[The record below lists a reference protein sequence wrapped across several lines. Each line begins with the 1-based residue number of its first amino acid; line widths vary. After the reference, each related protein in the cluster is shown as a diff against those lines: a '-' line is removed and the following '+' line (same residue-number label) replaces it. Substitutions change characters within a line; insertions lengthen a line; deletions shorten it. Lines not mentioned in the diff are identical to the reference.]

1 MIKVKKQKIYL
12 CYGWGKNG
20 DITLMTQRVP
30 RYTSYPT
37 APHFHDKINAG
48 HYQSWLNELPSEMDL
63 SLYFHVPFCRQLC
76 WFCGCHTK
84 IVNHYDPIARYMK
97 LLQQE
102 VELVSTQLQ
111 TKQVKH
117 IHFGGG
123 SPTIVSPQDFLDFM
137 SKVKDQFSISPTA
150 EIAIEMDPRTLQPEK
165 IQAYKQAGVNR
176 ASIGVQDFDEAVQ
189 TAINRIQPFPMVR
202 DIVAQLRRTSIE
214 DLNIDLVYGLPFQ
227 TQSRLLHSIAQTL
240 KLKPNRISLFG
251 YAHVPWMK
259 KHQNL
264 IQEQALPCEQ
274 ERLEMFEAA
283 THLLSSRGYVAI
295 GLDHFVRS
303 DDALA
308 KAEKEKTLQRNFQGY
323 TTDTAQALL
332 GLGVSA
338 ITTLPASYVQNTSNY
353 IDYEKAIGS
362 NQLPVARGIA
372 LNRDDIERRDI
383 IMSLMCTMSAQINR
397 AKYALEFNQLQPFFE
412 QDDIEYY
419 NGTLRIKPKGRP
431 YMRLIAANFDSYLNK
446 NQQQY
451 SKAV

>member
-1 MIKVKKQKIYL
+1 
-12 CYGWGKNG
+12 
-20 DITLMTQRVP
+20 MTQRVP

-37 APHFHDKINAG
+37 APHFHDNINAG
-48 HYQSWLNELPSEMDL
+48 HYETWLNEIPSEIDL

-97 LLQQE
+97 LMQQE
-102 VELVSTQLQ
+102 VELVSTHLQ

-123 SPTIVSPQDFLDFM
+123 SPTVVSPQGFLEFM
-137 SKVKDQFSISPTA
+137 GKVKDLFSISSSA

-176 ASIGVQDFDEAVQ
+176 ASLGVQDFDEAVQ

-202 DIVAQLRRTSIE
+202 DIVAQLREASIE

-227 TQSRLLHSIAQTL
+227 TQNRLLHSIEQTL

-264 IQEQALPCEQ
+264 IREQSLPCEQ

-283 THLLSSRGYVAI
+283 TNLLKERGYVAI
-295 GLDHFVRS
+295 GLDHFVAP

-308 KAEKEKTLQRNFQGY
+308 KAEQENTLQRNFQGY

-332 GLGVSA
+332 GFGVSA
-338 ITTLPASYVQNTSNY
+338 ITTMPASYVQNTSDY
-353 IDYEKAIGS
+353 IEYEKAIRAD
-362 NQLPVARGIA
+362 QLPVARGIA

-383 IMSLMCTMSAQINR
+383 IMSLMCTMKAPINR
-397 AKYALEFNQLQPFFE
+397 DKYALEFEQLQPFFE
-412 QDDIEYY
+412 QDDIEYRE
-419 NGTLRIKPKGRP
+419 GTLSIKPKARP
-431 YMRLIAANFDSYLNK
+431 YLRLIAANFDSYLNGS
-446 NQQQY
+446 QQQY